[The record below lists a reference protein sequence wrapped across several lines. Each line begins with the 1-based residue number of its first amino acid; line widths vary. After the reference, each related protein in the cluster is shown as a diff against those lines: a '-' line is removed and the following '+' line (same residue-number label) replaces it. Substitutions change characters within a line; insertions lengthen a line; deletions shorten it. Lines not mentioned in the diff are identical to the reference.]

1 MIALG
6 THLDNLFI
14 TAAESL
20 LCKVLWVELYSLS
33 IHMLKSEPLVPWNVT
48 LFEDR
53 VFCR

>member
-6 THLDNLFI
+6 THLDNLI

-33 IHMLKSEPLVPWNVT
+33 IHMLKSETPST
-48 LFEDR
+48 LECDLI
-53 VFCR
+53 